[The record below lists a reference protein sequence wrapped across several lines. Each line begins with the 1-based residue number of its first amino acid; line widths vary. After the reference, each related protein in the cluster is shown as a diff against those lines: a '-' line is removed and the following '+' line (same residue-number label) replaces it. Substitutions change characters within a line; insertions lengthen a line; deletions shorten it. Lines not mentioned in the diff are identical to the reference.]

1 MKKTQKL
8 MKIFI
13 ADDHPIFR
21 QGLLKIMEGDPELE
35 IVGESGDGE
44 EALQLIRSLSPDIAV
59 LDISMPGLSGLE
71 IVSEVQ
77 KESLKVEFI
86 ILTMFD
92 EEEYFDEAMDYG
104 VKGYLLKENAASD
117 LLSCLK
123 SVAQGKY
130 YVSPNISEYLINRNV
145 RVKELSKNTPA
156 LSGLTQMEKRVLKLI
171 ADNKTSKEIAAE
183 LFISYRTVQNHR
195 TNICNKLDFKGHH
208 KLLLFALENKSL
220 L

>member
-1 MKKTQKL
+1 

-21 QGLLKIMEGDPELE
+21 QGLLKIMEADPDLE

-59 LDISMPGLSGLE
+59 LDISMPGMSGLE
-71 IVSEVQ
+71 IVSEVR
-77 KESLKVEFI
+77 KKSLTVEFI
-86 ILTMFD
+86 ILTMFN

-104 VKGYLLKENAASD
+104 VKGYLLKENATSD

-123 SVAQGKY
+123 SVYEGKY
-130 YVSPNISEYLINRNV
+130 YVSPSMSEYLINRNAK
-145 RVKELSKNTPA
+145 VKELSKKAPSLA
-156 LSGLTQMEKRVLKLI
+156 ELTQMEKKVLRLI

-183 LFISYRTVQNHR
+183 LFISYRTAAYWR
-195 TNICNKLDFKGHH
+195 W
-208 KLLLFALENKSL
+208 
-220 L
+220 

>member
-1 MKKTQKL
+1 

-21 QGLLKIMEGDPELE
+21 QGLLKIMEADPDLE

-59 LDISMPGLSGLE
+59 LDISMPGMSGLE
-71 IVSEVQ
+71 IVSEVR
-77 KESLKVEFI
+77 KKSLTVEFI
-86 ILTMFD
+86 ILTMFN

-104 VKGYLLKENAASD
+104 VKGYLLKENATSD

-123 SVAQGKY
+123 SVYEGKY
-130 YVSPNISEYLINRNV
+130 YVSPSMSDYLINRNAK
-145 RVKELSKNTPA
+145 VKELSKKAPSLTE
-156 LSGLTQMEKRVLKLI
+156 LTQMEKKVLRLI

-195 TNICNKLDFKGHH
+195 TNICNKLDLKGHH
-208 KLLLFALENKSL
+208 KLLQFALENKSL

>member
-1 MKKTQKL
+1 

-44 EALQLIRSLSPDIAV
+44 EALQLIRSLCPDIAV
-59 LDISMPGLSGLE
+59 LDISMPGMSGLE

-92 EEEYFDEAMDYG
+92 EEEYFDEAMDSG
-104 VKGYLLKENAASD
+104 VKGYLLKENATSD

-130 YVSPNISEYLINRNV
+130 YVSPSISEYLLNRNT
-145 RVKELSKNTPA
+145 RVKELNKSSPA
-156 LSGLTQMEKRVLKLI
+156 LSGLTQMEKKVLRLI
-171 ADNKTSKEIAAE
+171 ADNKTSKEVAAE

-195 TNICNKLDFKGHH
+195 TNICNKLDLKGHH
-208 KLLLFALENKSL
+208 KLLQFALENKSL

>member
-1 MKKTQKL
+1 MKKTQRL

-21 QGLLKIMEGDPELE
+21 QGLLKIMEADPDIE

-59 LDISMPGLSGLE
+59 LDISMPGMSGLE
-71 IVSEVQ
+71 IVNEVR
-77 KESLKVEFI
+77 KESSKVEFI
-86 ILTMFD
+86 ILTMFN

-104 VKGYLLKENAASD
+104 VKGYLLKENATSD

-123 SVAQGKY
+123 SVAEGRY
-130 YVSPNISEYLINRNV
+130 YVSPSMSEYLINRKAKVN
-145 RVKELSKNTPA
+145 ELSKNTPSLA
-156 LSGLTQMEKRVLKLI
+156 ELTQMEKKVLKLI

-195 TNICNKLDFKGHH
+195 TNICNKLDLKGHH
-208 KLLLFALENKSL
+208 KLLQFALENKSL

>member
-1 MKKTQKL
+1 MKV
-8 MKIFI
+8 FI

-21 QGLLKIMEGDPELE
+21 QGLLKIMEADPDLE

-71 IVSEVQ
+71 IVSELQ

-86 ILTMFD
+86 ILTMFA

-104 VKGYLLKENAASD
+104 VRGYLLKENAASD

-123 SVAQGKY
+123 SSFVGEE
-130 YVSPNISEYLINRNV
+130 SL
-145 RVKELSKNTPA
+145 
-156 LSGLTQMEKRVLKLI
+156 
-171 ADNKTSKEIAAE
+171 
-183 LFISYRTVQNHR
+183 RTVLDRAGFNIVTLNR
-195 TNICNKLDFKGHH
+195 TRPQPSFDNPYVCFVKNIARWATGRPTVPLGVPRDSRF
-208 KLLLFALENKSL
+208 LSL
-220 L
+220 WVYARARG

>member
-1 MKKTQKL
+1 

-21 QGLLKIMEGDPELE
+21 QGLLQIIEGDPELE

-44 EALQLIRSLSPDIAV
+44 EALQLIRSLCPDIAV
-59 LDISMPGLSGLE
+59 LDISMPGMSGLE

-92 EEEYFDEAMDYG
+92 DEEYFDEAMDYG
-104 VKGYLLKENAASD
+104 VKGYLLKENAGSD

-130 YVSPNISEYLINRNV
+130 YVSPSISDYLLNRNA
-145 RVKELSKNTPA
+145 RVKELNKSTPA
-156 LSGLTQMEKRVLKLI
+156 LSGLTQMEKKVLRLI
-171 ADNKTSKEIAAE
+171 ADNKTSKEVAAE

-195 TNICNKLDFKGHH
+195 TNICNKLDLKGHH
-208 KLLLFALENKSL
+208 RLLQFALENKSL

>member
-1 MKKTQKL
+1 

-21 QGLLKIMEGDPELE
+21 QGLLKIMEADPDLE

-44 EALQLIRSLSPDIAV
+44 EALQLIKELKPEIAV
-59 LDISMPGLSGLE
+59 LDISMPGKSGLE
-71 IVSEVQ
+71 IVREIQ
-77 KESLKVEFI
+77 KESLKLEFI
-86 ILTMFD
+86 ILTMFN

-104 VKGYLLKENAASD
+104 VKGYLLKENATSD

-123 SVAQGKY
+123 SVAEGKY
-130 YVSPNISEYLINRNV
+130 YVSPSISEYLINRNA
-145 RVKELSKNTPA
+145 RSKELSKKTPS
-156 LSGLTQMEKRVLKLI
+156 LTELTQMEKTVLKLI

-195 TNICNKLDFKGHH
+195 NNICNKLDLKGHH
-208 KLLLFALENKSL
+208 KLLQFALENKSL

>member
-1 MKKTQKL
+1 

-44 EALQLIRSLSPDIAV
+44 EALQLIRSLCPDIAV
-59 LDISMPGLSGLE
+59 LDISMPGMSGLE

-92 EEEYFDEAMDYG
+92 EEEYFDEAMDSG
-104 VKGYLLKENAASD
+104 VKGYLLKENATSD

-130 YVSPNISEYLINRNV
+130 YVSPSISEYLLNRNT
-145 RVKELSKNTPA
+145 RVKALNKSSPA
-156 LSGLTQMEKRVLKLI
+156 LSGLTQMEKKVLRLI
-171 ADNKTSKEIAAE
+171 ADNKTSKEVAAE

-195 TNICNKLDFKGHH
+195 TNICNKLDLKGHH
-208 KLLLFALENKSL
+208 KLLQFALENKSL

>member
-1 MKKTQKL
+1 

-21 QGLLKIMEGDPELE
+21 QGLLTIMEGDPEIE

-44 EALQLIRSLSPDIAV
+44 EALQLIRSLCPDIAV
-59 LDISMPGLSGLE
+59 LDISMPGMSGLE

-92 EEEYFDEAMDYG
+92 EEEYFDEAMDSG
-104 VKGYLLKENAASD
+104 VKGYLLKENATSD

-130 YVSPNISEYLINRNV
+130 YVSPSISEYLLNRNT
-145 RVKELSKNTPA
+145 RVKELNKSSPA
-156 LSGLTQMEKRVLKLI
+156 LSGLTQMEKKVLRLI
-171 ADNKTSKEIAAE
+171 ADNKTSKEVAAE

-195 TNICNKLDFKGHH
+195 TNICNKLDLKGHH
-208 KLLLFALENKSL
+208 KLLQFALENKSL

>member
-1 MKKTQKL
+1 

-21 QGLLKIMEGDPELE
+21 QGLLQIIEGDPELE

-44 EALQLIRSLSPDIAV
+44 EALQLIRSLCPDIAV
-59 LDISMPGLSGLE
+59 LDISMPGMSGLE

-92 EEEYFDEAMDYG
+92 EEEYFDEAMDSG
-104 VKGYLLKENAASD
+104 VKGYLLKENAGSD

-130 YVSPNISEYLINRNV
+130 YVSPSISDYLLNRNA
-145 RVKELSKNTPA
+145 RVKELNKSTPA
-156 LSGLTQMEKRVLKLI
+156 LSGLTQMEKKVLRLI
-171 ADNKTSKEIAAE
+171 ADNKTSKEVAAE

-195 TNICNKLDFKGHH
+195 TNICNKLDLKGHH
-208 KLLLFALENKSL
+208 KLLQFALENKSL

>member
-1 MKKTQKL
+1 

-21 QGLLKIMEGDPELE
+21 QGLLQIIEGDPELE

-44 EALQLIRSLSPDIAV
+44 EALQLIRSLCPDIAV
-59 LDISMPGLSGLE
+59 LDISMPGMSGLE

-92 EEEYFDEAMDYG
+92 DEEYFDEAMDYG
-104 VKGYLLKENAASD
+104 VKGYLLKENAGSD

-130 YVSPNISEYLINRNV
+130 YVSPSISDYLLNRNA
-145 RVKELSKNTPA
+145 RVKELNKSTPA
-156 LSGLTQMEKRVLKLI
+156 LSGLTQMEKKVLRLI
-171 ADNKTSKEIAAE
+171 ADNKTSKEVAAE

-195 TNICNKLDFKGHH
+195 TNICHKLDLKGHH
-208 KLLLFALENKSL
+208 KLLQFALENKSL

>member
-1 MKKTQKL
+1 

-44 EALQLIRSLSPDIAV
+44 EALQLIRSLCPDIAV
-59 LDISMPGLSGLE
+59 LDISMPGMSGLE

-92 EEEYFDEAMDYG
+92 EEEYFDEAMDSG
-104 VKGYLLKENAASD
+104 VKGYLLKENATSD

-130 YVSPNISEYLINRNV
+130 YVSPSISEYLLNRNT
-145 RVKELSKNTPA
+145 RVKELNKSSPA
-156 LSGLTQMEKRVLKLI
+156 LIGLTQMEKKVLRLI
-171 ADNKTSKEIAAE
+171 ADNKTSKEVAAE

-195 TNICNKLDFKGHH
+195 TNICNKLDLKGHH
-208 KLLLFALENKSL
+208 KLLQFALENKSL